1 MCGRF
6 TLYTKPEALEV
17 RFHAQLEMDYTP
29 TYNAAPSQELPVI
42 LNTDP
47 GSIVKA
53 AWGFVPPWAD
63 GRKDVKSVIN
73 ARGESVADKPFF
85 RTAFK
90 TNRCLVLAD
99 GFYEWQRS
107 QKHKVPYRFV
117 LKSGEPFAFAG
128 IWSQV
133 HEATG
138 ALCTTF
144 GIITTE
150 ANALVSKIHNRMPVI
165 LLEEDEGDWLN
176 PQLGTDE
183 AKALLIPYPAPD
195 MDAYEV
201 SSKVNSPRYNA
212 ADLVERR

>member
-6 TLYTKPEALEV
+6 TLYTKAEALEE
-17 RFHAQLEMDYTP
+17 RFDAQLEMDYTP
-29 TYNAAPSQELPVI
+29 MYNAAPSQTLPVI

-47 GSIVKA
+47 GSIVA
-53 AWGFVPPWAD
+53 AEWGFVPQWAD
-63 GRKDVKSVIN
+63 GREGVKPVIN

-85 RTAFK
+85 RSAFK
-90 TNRCLVLAD
+90 SNRCLILAD

-128 IWSQV
+128 MWSRI
-133 HEATG
+133 HDATG
-138 ALCTTF
+138 ALRTTF

-165 LLEEDEGDWLN
+165 LSEQDEADWLN
-176 PQLGTDE
+176 PQLGMDD
-183 AKALLIPYPAPD
+183 AKALIAPYATSD
-195 MDAYEV
+195 MEAYEV
-201 SSKVNSPRYNA
+201 SARVNSPRNNTP
-212 ADLVERR
+212 DLIKPR